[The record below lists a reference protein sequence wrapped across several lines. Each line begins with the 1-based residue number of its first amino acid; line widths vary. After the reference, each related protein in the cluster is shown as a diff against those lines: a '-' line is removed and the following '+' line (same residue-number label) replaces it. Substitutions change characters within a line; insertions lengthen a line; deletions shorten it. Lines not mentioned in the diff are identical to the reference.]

1 MVVEEE
7 IEEGVAKKLHKISIP
22 DDSEVAGESI
32 ISGILIIRLMQ
43 WSSSKIAFAPV
54 A

>member
-1 MVVEEE
+1 LRKEWQ
-7 IEEGVAKKLHKISIP
+7 KRCTKLIP
-22 DDSEVAGESI
+22 DDSEAAGESI

-43 WSSSKIAFAPV
+43 WSSSKIAFATV